1 MCAASGRQGLPNLLS
16 VWLNGKIVASSGA
29 GLPASALRLCS
40 PKLAFLSQSFAG
52 VCDFFFSLHNNNK
65 STGTYF
71 STISQGGQQ
80 VEWTFLKNGSK
91 TKKDQI
97 IFPRVFL
104 TWTVILVIYEKDF

>member
-52 VCDFFFSLHNNNK
+52 VCDFFFFLCTITTNPRELIFQPFHKEDSK
-65 STGTYF
+65 S
-71 STISQGGQQ
+71 
-80 VEWTFLKNGSK
+80 NGP
-91 TKKDQI
+91 
-97 IFPRVFL
+97 F
-104 TWTVILVIYEKDF
+104 

>member
-1 MCAASGRQGLPNLLS
+1 MVKLWLPLAPGCPPLPLGYVLLNLLFS
-16 VWLNGKIVASSGA
+16 LNLLQV
-29 GLPASALRLCS
+29 
-40 PKLAFLSQSFAG
+40 F
-52 VCDFFFSLHNNNK
+52 VTFFFSLHNNNK